1 MMLTLGEEMSRIG
14 RHYGNRTAVVEGS
27 QSLSWRDFSSR
38 ISVAAGMLQE
48 LGVNPGQRVAIYAR
62 NSALFDE
69 LKWGAFHAGV
79 VAVPINWRLAPPEIA
94 HILQDST
101 CEAIFVEND
110 FIETFNSTELLP
122 WRNKLINLTGSQ
134 NNGLDSYQQLFHAA
148 QDVDVVEASPDD
160 DALIL
165 YTGGTTGRSK
175 GVRLSHSNI
184 ISCASAFTLAT
195 RGQPD
200 DTYLHLAPMFHSAD
214 LLATGWMLIGATHTY
229 LPMFSPGGFLNAI
242 SEQQVTMTIAV
253 PTMLMMTL
261 TDPAMESA
269 DTRSLRMMGF
279 GASPM
284 DPAWIRRTAEGFPHT
299 LLFNCY
305 GLTETSPD
313 LTVFDPEE
321 FRQAIQDDSPLLA
334 SVGRPNCLVDLKVID
349 LDGNTLPSGET
360 GVLLARGP
368 NITKGYLNLPEET
381 AAALQNGWLRTGDI
395 ARIDEDGYVYLVDR
409 EKDLIITGGENVYSS
424 EVETALYQHPDIHE
438 CAVIG
443 IPDERLGQLVTA
455 VIVAKPETALEA
467 EAVIDHCRGLIGG
480 YKVPRRVEFAEAMPK
495 NELGKIL
502 KNRLRET
509 YSS

>member
-1 MMLTLGEEMSRIG
+1 
-14 RHYGNRTAVVEGS
+14 
-27 QSLSWRDFSSR
+27 
-38 ISVAAGMLQE
+38 
-48 LGVNPGQRVAIYAR
+48 
-62 NSALFDE
+62 
-69 LKWGAFHAGV
+69 
-79 VAVPINWRLAPPEIA
+79 
-94 HILQDST
+94 
-101 CEAIFVEND
+101 
-110 FIETFNSTELLP
+110 
-122 WRNKLINLTGSQ
+122 
-134 NNGLDSYQQLFHAA
+134 
-148 QDVDVVEASPDD
+148 
-160 DALIL
+160 
-165 YTGGTTGRSK
+165 
-175 GVRLSHSNI
+175 
-184 ISCASAFTLAT
+184 
-195 RGQPD
+195 
-200 DTYLHLAPMFHSAD
+200 MFHSAD

-321 FRQAIQDDSPLLA
+321 FRQAVQDDSPLLA